1 MNELARDGATL
12 VAVGLGGR
20 LEPSRNEIRIV
31 KDGFWGYLVDAFWLG
46 YGIMEKRIFLEQIA
60 GVEIVKML
68 VMPNFIRF
76 SYPGSPSLTG
86 HYAEDALAENALI
99 MNPLDNRKFYE
110 LKDRIHLYIERK
122 AVSR

>member
-1 MNELARDGATL
+1 MSAPVRAGATL

-20 LEPSRNEIRIV
+20 LELSRNEIRIV
-31 KDGFWGYLVDAFWLG
+31 KDGFWGYLVEALWLG

-76 SYPGSPSLTG
+76 SYPGSPTLTG
-86 HYAEDALAENALI
+86 HYAEDALAENALL

-122 AVSR
+122 A